1 LLSWLLFSA
10 GLQLIFYKTDQVQS
24 NKQLLSATIKISFSG
39 CSVTILTVEWN
50 LVYFGGGFFFLTLLL
65 VSVMRILIAEISLRP
80 S

>member
-24 NKQLLSATIKISFSG
+24 KKQLLSATIKISFSG

-50 LVYFGGGFFFLTLLL
+50 LVHFGGGFFFLTLLL
-65 VSVMRILIAEISLRP
+65 VSMMRILIAEISLRP